1 MVGIGIDHISMAR
14 RLPIGAGTLGHVLG
28 RLRAE
33 TSGTV
38 LRWNLGSHGSCEI
51 DVLFRNRPTMAD
63 GSDEPVRFA
72 TSMRLIG
79 PNQATTVTVTV
90 SLVARGDDVTVLEFR
105 PTGPVDTWW
114 CANQATYVDLANAT
128 LEELAQELLFQDTR
142 VRAELA
148 S

>member
-14 RLPIGAGTLGHVLG
+14 RLPIGAGTLVHVLG
-28 RLRAE
+28 RLRSE

-51 DVLFRNRPTMAD
+51 DVLFRNGPLAGD
-63 GSDEPVRFA
+63 GSGAPVRFA
-72 TSMRLIG
+72 SSMRLIG
-79 PNQATTVTVTV
+79 PGHGESVTVTIT
-90 SLVARGDDVTVLEFR
+90 LAADGEDGTVLEFR
-105 PTGPVDTWW
+105 PTGPVDSWW
-114 CANQATYVDLANAT
+114 CANQATYVELANAT
-128 LEELAQELLFQDTR
+128 LEELAQELLFQHTR